1 MSYRHQGREIRKVGV
16 IGSGQI
22 GPDIALHFT
31 KVLHRFGV
39 PVTVVDISPEALARG
54 KEKVHKKIEK
64 GVASKAFAPAEAE
77 AMRAG
82 LTFTADYA
90 ALADA
95 DLVVEAATEDAALK
109 GRIFSQLESLC
120 PEGAILASNSSHLE
134 PEAIFSGLRNRG
146 RTAVLHYFF
155 PAERNLVVEVVP
167 GRDTRGDVAD
177 WLMGFYEAI
186 GKVPVRVGSRY
197 GYAVDPLFEGLFQA
211 AALCVEEGLGSTKE
225 VDAVACETLGLKV
238 GPFTAMNLTGG
249 NPITRHGLDE
259 MHTKVAPWFKAPE
272 LLKRQMAGGKPWE
285 TPGRGE
291 EVQVPPDRKQKI
303 VASLRG
309 AYIGLACEV
318 LDSGI
323 TNVGDLEMAV
333 ESALDMTAPFRLMNE
348 LGLAA
353 SLALVEAYAKAHPGF
368 PVGKCLKERAA
379 SGRPWAVPVVIR
391 RDLGDI
397 AVVQIR
403 RPKVLNALDADAF
416 GQIASR
422 MREVRED
429 RGIRAAVLT
438 GFGVKAFV
446 SGADVRFLAR
456 IASPQEGE
464 RTCLESQAVL
474 NAVQDLGKPV
484 VCAMNGVA
492 FGGGMELAMACT
504 ARIARRGMGV
514 LGAQPEPNLGIIPGA
529 GGTQRL
535 PRLVG
540 IEKASEILR
549 TGRPVSAEEAER
561 IGLVQELCEGDLL
574 DAAVAM
580 ARALADGSRK
590 APALPRGPLPDVP
603 AELPPLELGHLSR
616 RIDAILCETILA
628 GARGA
633 LEEGLKLEA
642 RQFGACVLTED
653 MRIGIRNFVEK
664 GPRSKA
670 AFVHG

>member
-1 MSYRHQGREIRKVGV
+1 MAFRHQGREIRKVGV
-16 IGSGQI
+16 VGSGQI

-31 KVLHRFGV
+31 KVLHRFRV
-39 PVTVVDISPEALARG
+39 QVTVVDIASEALDRG
-54 KEKVHKKIEK
+54 REKILRKIEK
-64 GVASKAFAPAEAE
+64 GVSTKAFAPTEAE
-77 AMRAG
+77 AMRSA
-82 LTFTADYA
+82 LTFTTDDA

-95 DLVVEAATEDAALK
+95 DMVVEAATEDAGLK
-109 GRIFSQLESLC
+109 GRIFSRLESLC
-120 PEGAILASNSSHLE
+120 PEEAILASNSSHLE
-134 PEAIFSGLRNRG
+134 PEAIFSGLRERG

-167 GRDTRGDVAD
+167 GRDTRNDVAE

-186 GKVPVRVGSRY
+186 GKVPIRVGSRY

-211 AALCVEEGLGSTKE
+211 AALCVEEGLGGTKE

-259 MHTKVAPWFKAPE
+259 MHVKIAPWFRAPD
-272 LLKRQMAGGKPWE
+272 LLKRQMADGKPWE

-291 EVQVPPDRKQKI
+291 DVRVPPDRKRRI
-303 VASLRG
+303 AESLRG
-309 AYIGLACEV
+309 AYLGLACEI

-323 TNVGDLEMAV
+323 TNVGDLEMAI
-333 ESALDMTAPFRLMNE
+333 ESALDMTPPFRLMND

-353 SLALVEAYAKAHPGF
+353 SLGLVEAYAGAHPGF
-368 PVGKCLKERAA
+368 PVGKCLEERVAA
-379 SGRPWAVPVVIR
+379 GRPWTVPVVFR

-397 AVVQIR
+397 AVVVIR
-403 RPKVLNALDADAF
+403 RPKVLNALDAGAF
-416 GQIASR
+416 EQIASR
-422 MREVRED
+422 MREIRAD
-429 RGIRAAVLT
+429 RAIRAAVLT

-456 IASPQEGE
+456 IALPTDGE
-464 RTCLESQAVL
+464 RTCLASQAVL
-474 NAVQDLGKPV
+474 NLVQDLGKPV
-484 VCAMNGVA
+484 VCALNGVA
-492 FGGGMELAMACT
+492 FGGGLELAMACT

-540 IEKASEILR
+540 LEKAAEILR
-549 TGRPVSAEEAER
+549 TGRRVSSEEAER

-574 DAAVAM
+574 DAAVAL
-580 ARALADGSRK
+580 ARGLADGSRV
-590 APALPRGPLPDVP
+590 APGLPRGPLPGVP
-603 AELPPLELGHLSR
+603 EELPPVDLGHLSR
-616 RIDAILCETILA
+616 RIDALLCETILA
-628 GARGA
+628 GARGT
-633 LEEGLKLEA
+633 LEEGLRLEA

-653 MRIGIRNFVEK
+653 MGIGIRNFVER

-670 AFVHG
+670 IFVHR

>member
-1 MSYRHQGREIRKVGV
+1 MSYRYQGREIRKVGV
-16 IGSGQI
+16 VGSGQI
-22 GPDIALHFT
+22 GPDIALHFA
-31 KVLHRFGV
+31 KVLHRSGV
-39 PVTVVDISPEALARG
+39 AVTVVDIAPEALARG
-54 KEKVHKKIEK
+54 KEKALGKIEK

-77 AMRAG
+77 AMRAA
-82 LTFTADYA
+82 LAFTTDYG

-109 GRIFSQLESLC
+109 GRIFAQLESLC
-120 PEGAILASNSSHLE
+120 PEGTILASNSSHLE

-155 PAERNLVVEVVP
+155 PAERNLVVEVIP
-167 GRDTRGDVAD
+167 GKDTSPDVAG

-186 GKVPVRVGSRY
+186 GKVPLRVGSRY

-211 AALCVEEGLGSTKE
+211 AALCVEEGLGSTRE

-259 MHTKVAPWFKAPE
+259 MHAKVSPWFRAPE
-272 LLKRQMAGGKPWE
+272 LLKRQMAEGKPWE

-291 EVQVPPDRKQKI
+291 EVRVPEDRKRRI
-303 VASLRG
+303 ADSLRG
-309 AYIGLACEV
+309 AYLGLACEV

-323 TNVGDLEMAV
+323 TNVADLEMAV
-333 ESALDMTAPFRLMNE
+333 ENALDMIPPFRLMNE
-348 LGLAA
+348 LGLAV

-368 PVGKCLKERAA
+368 PVATCLKERAA
-379 SGRPWAVPVVIR
+379 SGRPWVVPVVIR
-391 RDLGDI
+391 RDRGDV

-403 RPKVLNALDADAF
+403 RPKVLNALDAAAF
-416 GQIASR
+416 EQIASQ
-422 MREVRED
+422 MREIRDD
-429 RGIRAAVLT
+429 RRIRAAVLT

-456 IASPQEGE
+456 IASPQDGE
-464 RTCLESQAVL
+464 RTCLASQAVL
-474 NAVQDLGKPV
+474 NGIQDLGKPV
-484 VCAMNGVA
+484 VCALNGVA

-504 ARIARRGMGV
+504 ARVARKGMGV

-540 IEKASEILR
+540 IERAAEILR
-549 TGRPVSAEEAER
+549 TGRPVSVEEAEK
-561 IGLVQELCEGDLL
+561 IGLVTLCEGDLL
-574 DAAVAM
+574 DAAVEM
-580 ARALADGSRK
+580 AGALADGRLK
-590 APALPRGPLPDVP
+590 VPALPRGPLPGVP
-603 AELPPLELGHLSR
+603 AALPPLDLGHLSR

-628 GARGA
+628 GARGN
-633 LEEGLKLEA
+633 LEEGLRLEA
-642 RQFGACVLTED
+642 RKFGECVLTED
-653 MRIGIRNFVEK
+653 MKAGIRNFVEK
-664 GPRSKA
+664 GPRAKA
-670 AFVHG
+670 AFAHR